1 MLEALVSPPV
11 APSHLSVKLPAALV
25 SAAKESA
32 QTFRRS
38 TAGQIEYWAALG
50 RKMETSGLTILQA
63 EQALQQDAAG
73 KATNATIG
81 EDSLEAHI
89 AKMSVA
95 NSGGALKRKFHS
107 IVASK
112 QVNQV
117 NQVNQA
123 KQAKQAN
130 QALAG

>member
-50 RKMETSGLTILQA
+50 RKMEASGLTILQA
-63 EQALQQDAAG
+63 EQALQQNAAG
-73 KATNATIG
+73 SD
-81 EDSLEAHI
+81 ELEAHI
-89 AKMSVA
+89 AKMSIA
-95 NSGGALKRKFHS
+95 NSNGALKRQFHT
-107 IVASK
+107 IVIS
-112 QVNQV
+112 NRT
-117 NQVNQA
+117 N
-123 KQAKQAN
+123 QAN

>member
-50 RKMETSGLTILQA
+50 RKMEASGLTILQA
-63 EQALQQDAAG
+63 EHALQQDVAG
-73 KATNATIG
+73 NEVNAG
-81 EDSLEAHI
+81 SDSLEAHI
-89 AKMSVA
+89 AKMSIA
-95 NSGGALKRKFHS
+95 NSSGALKRQFHT
-107 IVASK
+107 IVTS
-112 QVNQV
+112 NRTD
-117 NQVNQA
+117 
-123 KQAKQAN
+123 
-130 QALAG
+130 QALTG

>member
-50 RKMETSGLTILQA
+50 RKMEASGLTILQA
-63 EQALQQDAAG
+63 EQALQQDTVGNVAQSESHAG
-73 KATNATIG
+73 S
-81 EDSLEAHI
+81 DSLEAHI
-89 AKMSVA
+89 AKMSSA
-95 NSGGALKRKFHS
+95 NSSGALKRQFHA
-107 IVASK
+107 IVTS
-112 QVNQV
+112 NRS
-117 NQVNQA
+117 
-123 KQAKQAN
+123 N

>member
-1 MLEALVSPPV
+1 MLEALVSPPA

-50 RKMETSGLTILQA
+50 RKMEASGLTILQA

-73 KATNATIG
+73 NGANANG
-81 EDSLEAHI
+81 GSDSLEAHI
-89 AKMSVA
+89 AKMSIA
-95 NSGGALKRKFHS
+95 NNSGVLKRQFHT
-107 IVASK
+107 IVTS
-112 QVNQV
+112 NRTD
-117 NQVNQA
+117 
-123 KQAKQAN
+123 

>member
-50 RKMETSGLTILQA
+50 RKMEASGLTILQA

-73 KATNATIG
+73 NGANASAG
-81 EDSLEAHI
+81 GSDALEAHI
-89 AKMSVA
+89 AQMSIA
-95 NSGGALKRKFHS
+95 NSSGALKRQFHT
-107 IVASK
+107 IVTANRS
-112 QVNQV
+112 
-117 NQVNQA
+117 
-123 KQAKQAN
+123 N
-130 QALAG
+130 QALTG

>member
-50 RKMETSGLTILQA
+50 RKMEASGLTILQA

-73 KATNATIG
+73 NEASAG
-81 EDSLEAHI
+81 SDSLEAHI
-89 AKMSVA
+89 AKMSIA
-95 NSGGALKRKFHS
+95 NSSGALKRQFHT
-107 IVASK
+107 IVT
-112 QVNQV
+112 
-117 NQVNQA
+117 
-123 KQAKQAN
+123 AN